1 MEITASQIIFFILSA
16 VIIGG
21 SIMSVVSRKLLRSA
35 VYLLFVLIATAGLY
49 LSLDYHF
56 LAAVQLS
63 VYVGG
68 ILVLFVFSI
77 FLTSQVGDKMPKV
90 KMSKKI
96 PALAVSLAGTALC
109 LYVLLS
115 HNFPY
120 ADKVSSGEIDMQA
133 IGQSLMGTE
142 RFQYLLPFE
151 AISVLLLACIIGG
164 ILIAR
169 KK

>member
-1 MEITASQIIFFILSA
+1 MEITASQIVFYILSA
-16 VIIGG
+16 LIIVG
-21 SIMSVVSRKLLRSA
+21 SILTVVARKILRA
-35 VYLLFVLIATAGLY
+35 ATYLLFVLIGTAGFFL
-49 LSLDYHF
+49 LLNYHF
-56 LAAVQLS
+56 LAGVQIS

-77 FLTSQVGDKMPKV
+77 FLTSQVGEKMPKV
-90 KMSKKI
+90 QLSKKI
-96 PALAVSLAGTALC
+96 FGLIASLSGAALC

-115 HNFPY
+115 HKYTY
-120 ADKVSSGEIDMQA
+120 AEKVANTEIDMHA

-142 RFQYLLPFE
+142 KFQYLLPFE
-151 AISVLLLACIIGG
+151 AMSILLLACIIAG

>member
-16 VIIGG
+16 IIIGG
-21 SIMSVVSRKLLRSA
+21 SIMSVVSRKLLRAA
-35 VYLLFVLIATAGLY
+35 VYLLFVLIATAGIY
-49 LSLDYHF
+49 MMLDYHF

-90 KMSKKI
+90 KLSKKI
-96 PALAVSLAGTALC
+96 AGLGVSLAGAALC

-115 HNFPY
+115 QNYPY
-120 ADKVSSGEIDMQA
+120 AAQVSEGEMDMHA
-133 IGQSLMGTE
+133 IGQSLMGSE

-151 AISVLLLACIIGG
+151 AISILLLACIIGG